1 MPTFNPGATKEEIGL
16 GNLENILNNYTA
28 TLAPTVTDDE
38 NAGYQAGSEWLD
50 VSTGD
55 KWVLVTATA
64 GSAAWERVSVG
75 GLIEGTSNTGVSEG
89 GLVSKGSGPF
99 DIDVSAGFGFISNS
113 GYTTKIVWNA
123 VTLEVDPNL
132 GDYHVIVDVDGLV
145 QVISTGAVDH
155 ETQLELAA
163 FSSNATTVRNISS
176 HQVKLSRHVNLSHEF
191 IEEIFGTIWVSGATV
206 AENGTTAL
214 RLDVDSGTYYV
225 FDNKRTITGAAP
237 ASFTSWYRDGSGN
250 WTNVMGATLVDT
262 DYYDDGS
269 GTLAAIP
276 AGEFKKDLF
285 LVSTDDGQDYFHLFY
300 GQATF
305 ATQQDAET
313 STLLAVP
320 ASIEYGSLPLAALV
334 SQQGGIAIAAI
345 LDARPRLGISTPGGA
360 AAANHG
366 DLSGL
371 GANDHL
377 QYQLRSEKG
386 AASGYAGLGV
396 TAKVPTAQLPYATAT
411 WNANQIQTVDVN
423 NAAIA
428 DGKVLVY
435 RSGTGD
441 LEYENLPASDVA
453 YSNTASGLAAT
464 TAQAAIDEVE
474 GRVDTLET
482 APVAHAASHV
492 TGGSDKIRNATAA
505 QDGLMTLAYAGKL
518 DNVAANANNY
528 SHPNHSGDVTSV
540 GDGAQTIALNA
551 VTNAKLAQ
559 MVQSTVKGRAA
570 GAGTG
575 DPADLTK
582 AQVLTLLNVED
593 GADATPSSTEVVQ
606 GKIEIATQA
615 ETNAGI
621 DNVRAVTP
629 LKLANYSQFQR
640 VESLGLSTTTDT
652 VNWTD
657 KAVLTTPV
665 LTGKYLLLTD
675 FVSSNLDKL
684 GEHQLWDATNSVE
697 LWRKD
702 SRTKINEASTSASVS
717 LVFAAQAR
725 VLKLRFRAII
735 PGLQEIRSASLTF
748 FKTGI

>member
-386 AASGYAGLGV
+386 AASGYAGLDV
-396 TAKVPTAQLPYATAT
+396 TSKVPTAQLPYATAT
-411 WNANQIQTVDVN
+411 WNASQIQTVDVN

-435 RSGTGD
+435 SSGTGD
-441 LEYENLPASDVA
+441 LEYENLPAADVA
-453 YSNTASGLAAT
+453 YSNTTSGLTAT
-464 TAQAAIDEVE
+464 RVQAAIDEVE
-474 GRVDTLET
+474 GRVDTLEG
-482 APVAHAASHV
+482 APPAHAASHKN
-492 TGGSDKIRNATAA
+492 GGADEVATATAA
-505 QDGLMTLAYAGKL
+505 
-518 DNVAANANNY
+518 ANAIPKALGTGVLADAWI
-528 SHPNHSGDVTSV
+528 SATSV
-540 GDGAQTIALNA
+540 TQHVGS
-551 VTNAKLAQ
+551 LAH
-559 MVQSTVKGRAA
+559 QSLS
-570 GAGTG
+570 GAGTNTHAQVDTHLG
-575 DPADLTK
+575 STSNPHSTTFTQAVTADAGTNITAAEAETLTDGSSADLLHTHTS
-582 AQVLTLLNVED
+582 ASLALTSPYATATDEITTTSTTFVLIPGMTVTPGAGTYLAILSLTLSNSKNSNEVQCALYANGVLAPGSTRSIIGQASNRGNGTTVAKITV
-593 GADATPSSTEVVQ
+593 GAGQA
-606 GKIEIATQA
+606 IEGRWATQA
-615 ETNAGI
+615 ASIGSSPAG
-621 DNVRAVTP
+621 RT
-629 LKLANYSQFQR
+629 L
-640 VESLGLSTTTDT
+640 SLIRLS
-652 VNWTD
+652 
-657 KAVLTTPV
+657 
-665 LTGKYLLLTD
+665 
-675 FVSSNLDKL
+675 
-684 GEHQLWDATNSVE
+684 
-697 LWRKD
+697 
-702 SRTKINEASTSASVS
+702 
-717 LVFAAQAR
+717 
-725 VLKLRFRAII
+725 
-735 PGLQEIRSASLTF
+735 
-748 FKTGI
+748 